1 MYPWY
6 SGYYLVFL
14 LIIFGFCA
22 QHPKQPTQ
30 RVFDYESVLDSTQIK
45 KLTELYINHEKKT
58 TNQIAL
64 ITTSSFGKDSTI
76 EDYALARFN
85 QMGIGRK
92 DINNG
97 LLIVYSGAHR
107 QIRIATGL
115 GTEKV
120 LTNSIAQ
127 HIIDSVMIPRFAN
140 NETFPGIWNGSK
152 AIIEFLER
160 PENKIKLP

>member
-1 MYPWY
+1 L
-6 SGYYLVFL
+6 S
-14 LIIFGFCA
+14 FCT
-22 QHPKQPTQ
+22 QDSKQPPQ
-30 RVFDYESVLDSTQIK
+30 RVYDYESVLDSAQIK
-45 KLTELYINHEKKT
+45 QLTELYISHEKKT

-97 LLIVYSGAHR
+97 VLIVYSGAHR

-115 GTEKV
+115 GTEKI
-120 LTNSIAQ
+120 LTNDIAQ
-127 HIIDSVMIPRFAN
+127 HIIDSIMLPRFAN
-140 NETFPGIWNGSK
+140 NEIFPGIWNGSK
-152 AIIEFLER
+152 AITEFLER